1 MHGLRKTKTVQRA
14 WHVHVREQYL
24 HIRAG
29 FKEPQ
34 RLLSVRALQ
43 DGEAGVGEHVG
54 CNHAHEHF
62 VLDEEDHERVVH
74 RCMLLPW
81 SSSVPQPAVI
91 RSLGKCREGPGTA
104 MKSPAG
110 NADRA
115 NSPKRPSECEGAKN
129 DGGRKPS
136 KVSLHWSVFLS
147 AAVFGRRVFSRAS
160 ALSSS
165 VSLEVSMA
173 RLGSATRSRTTV
185 MRR

>member
-43 DGEAGVGEHVG
+43 DGEAGVGEHIG

-110 NADRA
+110 SAERTR
-115 NSPKRPSECEGAKN
+115 SYKRPSGFEGAEN
-129 DGGRKPS
+129 ESGQKPS
-136 KVSLHWSVFLS
+136 KPSPYWAGFLS
-147 AAVFGRRVFSRAS
+147 AAVFWRRVLSRTS

-173 RLGSATRSRTTV
+173 RLGSATSSRTTV